1 MAGTKRLLPPLAKGL
16 SARLLILTIG
26 FVMLA
31 EVLIYAPSIGRYRK
45 AYLEAHIASAHL
57 ATLVPISSPD
67 HMIDEAVKE
76 NLLRTAGAHG
86 IVLERAGARTLALSK
101 AMPPAIDLK
110 VDLAAGGFFTLIGD
124 AFMTLAQSR
133 NRVLRVMGRLPE
145 TPQLTVEIIMDEAPM
160 REAMLDYSRR
170 ILALS
175 ILISLITAGLVFAA
189 LQWLIVA
196 PLRRTTAS
204 MTAFRK
210 DPENALN
217 IIQPSPRSDELGTA
231 QRELA
236 VMQEE
241 LHAALGQRARLA
253 ALGTAVAKINH
264 DLRNMLATAQLVS
277 ERLADSGHPDARKWA
292 PRMID
297 ALDRAIR
304 LCTQTLDF
312 ARQGVAS
319 LQPSRLSLATLVAD
333 AAAETEAV
341 GAADVAWDIRVPPS
355 MEIEGDRDQ
364 LLRVFVNLGKNA
376 AEAGATRI
384 EVDAAARNGVFE
396 IRFADDGPG
405 IPETAHESLFT
416 PFAGSARQG
425 GTGLGLPIARDILRA
440 HGGSIEVGDNG
451 PTGTVLRLTLPRRV
465 RRRRRLRAA

>member
-1 MAGTKRLLPPLAKGL
+1 M
-16 SARLLILTIG
+16 ILTIA

-31 EVLIYAPSIGRYRK
+31 EVLIYAPSIGRFRK
-45 AYLEAHIASAHL
+45 AYLEEHIASAHL
-57 ATLVPISSPD
+57 ATLVLISSPD
-67 HMIDEAVKE
+67 HMIDDAVKE
-76 NLLRTAGAHG
+76 ELLRTAGAHG
-86 IVLERAGARTLALSK
+86 IVLERAGARTLALSS
-101 AMPPAIDLK
+101 AMPPAIDLT
-110 VDLAAGGFFTLIGD
+110 VDLTAGGFFTLIGD
-124 AFMTLAQSR
+124 AFATLAQTE
-133 NRVLRVMGRLPE
+133 NRALRVMGKIPG
-145 TPQLTVEIIMDEAPM
+145 TPQLTVEVVMEEAPM
-160 REAMLDYSRR
+160 RAAMLDYSRR

-175 ILISLITAGLVFAA
+175 IVISLITAGLVFAA
-189 LQWLIVA
+189 LQWMIVT

-217 IIQPSPRSDELGTA
+217 IIHPSPRSDEIGTA

-241 LHAALGQRARLA
+241 LHITLGHRARLA

-277 ERLADSGHPDARKWA
+277 ERLADSGHPEAKKWA

-319 LQPSRLSLATLVAD
+319 IQLARLSLAALLAD

-341 GAADVAWDIRVPPS
+341 ATSEIAWDIHVPES
-355 MEIEGDRDQ
+355 LEIEGDRDQ

-376 AEAGATRI
+376 AEAGAKRI
-384 EVDAAARNGVFE
+384 EVDATARNGAIE

-405 IPETAHESLFT
+405 IPETARDTLFT
-416 PFAGSARQG
+416 PFTGSARDG
-425 GTGLGLPIARDILRA
+425 GTGLGLAIARDILRA
-440 HGGSIEVGDNG
+440 HGGMIELGDSG
-451 PTGTVLRLTLPRRV
+451 ESGTVFRFTLPRRI
-465 RRRRRLRAA
+465 RRRRRLRAT